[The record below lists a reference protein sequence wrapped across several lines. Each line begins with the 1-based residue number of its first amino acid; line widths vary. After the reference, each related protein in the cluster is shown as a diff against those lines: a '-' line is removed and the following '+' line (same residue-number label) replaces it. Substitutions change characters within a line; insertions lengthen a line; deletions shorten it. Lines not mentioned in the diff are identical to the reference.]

1 MEFVTIYKNWVYRKP
16 SANMSHF
23 IGVDDI
29 QVISF
34 LVRLQCIPTNND
46 YTLRIN
52 SLLPFQKKISLLEE
66 VNRVIANARR
76 MRQMKQTLSIM
87 TFETKHG

>member
-1 MEFVTIYKNWVYRKP
+1 MRTTNREI
-16 SANMSHF
+16 
-23 IGVDDI
+23 
-29 QVISF
+29 
-34 LVRLQCIPTNND
+34 LQCIPTNND
-46 YTLRIN
+46 YTLRVN
-52 SLLPFQKKISLLEE
+52 SLLPFQKKISLFEE